1 MSMTADFFTEIGRRG
16 GTDDLPFVD
25 GNEIAELLGM
35 NDTDL
40 VATIESLE
48 LGNLIEDLTR
58 GGRTEVRLTPQGL
71 IEWRKR
77 AHINHFRCN
86 ALARKRLGR
95 GQAQVD
101 HQRVRHDGDIA
112 AAPLD
117 VGAPERNRRF
127 GIGCRRFNGKKLRVA
142 DNDGGI

>member
-25 GNEIAELLGM
+25 GNEIAEQLGM

-77 AHINHFRCN
+77 H
-86 ALARKRLGR
+86 LTL
-95 GQAQVD
+95 
-101 HQRVRHDGDIA
+101 
-112 AAPLD
+112 
-117 VGAPERNRRF
+117 
-127 GIGCRRFNGKKLRVA
+127 
-142 DNDGGI
+142 